1 MKTTN
6 RNSKEK
12 LNFIDHAKMKSKL
25 FMLAGSILF
34 LAMVMGALTIYSF
47 TNIDRISS
55 ITATQ
60 STELLTYANA
70 MDSNL
75 NTMRTQIYR
84 AIAFGEAGDTE
95 KRDTSINTIASNMS
109 DFEKNVNSYVELVQK
124 IYPEGTN
131 AYNIVEQFKKDKDA
145 YIAVFDHVTAETAL
159 GNYNEAL
166 AYIVEKGQVITTAVE
181 GVAIAKDSSQNM
193 LFNGLNDINNKVGR
207 NKFVT
212 VLIVV
217 LVLILGISIAFYMG
231 QKISNAMARL
241 QGNVD
246 FLQKGDF
253 EHITNSDAKDEI
265 GNITR
270 SVVAVA
276 DTVEGVVNS
285 VKQANQEFQDGVASP
300 QIDGSQFSGGYRDLS
315 NAVNTLVNSN
325 AEKFSYIMEI
335 VNYIAKGNFNF
346 KRTHFPGEQAV
357 VTETLFLCVDNIIAL
372 NTQVNTVISNV
383 AKGNLV
389 KTWKYPGFELDK
401 TGLEGDWAKIVDGI
415 DDIVKQLS
423 TPLFETF
430 NLFEKMAAGNLAARM
445 DGQYVGQLEDLQIL
459 ARDCNSSIQSY
470 ITEIEF
476 ILTQLAHNKY
486 NVTIEREYV
495 GDFTVIKSSLLE
507 IIEQLNNVM
516 GEISDSSEVIADSAS
531 ASAETSVNLAEAS
544 TRQNQAI
551 ITLLQEIESVI
562 GVTKANAQSA
572 NEARTLSQ
580 KTLSNADNG
589 NKEMRVMLS
598 TINEISEASRSIGN
612 IIGIIEDIA
621 FQTNLLALNAAVE
634 AARAGEHGKGFAVV
648 AEEVRSLAGRSQTA
662 ALETKDLIN
671 KSIEKVNQG
680 TEKADTT
687 SKALDEILKDITQ
700 VSEIIDN
707 IAVAS
712 SNQASQITS
721 FGDQVNAISDVANQ
735 NTSTSE
741 ESAAIAEEISA
752 QSETLRNI
760 VAGFDLKYNLK

>member
-12 LNFIDHAKMKSKL
+12 LNFIDNAKMKSKL
-25 FMLAGSILF
+25 FMLAGAILF
-34 LAMVMGALTIYSF
+34 LAMLMGALTLYSF

-55 ITATQ
+55 KTATE
-60 STELLTYANA
+60 STALLSYANA

-95 KRDTSINTIASNMS
+95 KRDASLATITSNMTE
-109 DFEKNVNSYVELVQK
+109 FETNVESYAELIQQ
-124 IYPEGTN
+124 IYPQGSN
-131 AYNIVEQFKKDKDA
+131 AFNIVEQFKKDKDA
-145 YIAVFDHVTAETAL
+145 YIVVFDYVVDEVAV
-159 GNYNEAL
+159 GNYGEAL
-166 AYIVEKGQVITTAVE
+166 SYIVENSQVITTAVE
-181 GVAIAKDSSQNM
+181 SVATAKDSSQNM
-193 LFNGLNDINNKVGR
+193 LFNGLNDINGKVGR
-207 NKFVT
+207 NKYIT
-212 VLIVV
+212 LLIVV
-217 LVLILGISIAFYMG
+217 LVLVIGLGIAVYMG
-231 QKISNAMARL
+231 KKISDAMARL
-241 QGNVD
+241 QSNVD

-253 EHITNSDAKDEI
+253 THITNSGAKDEI
-265 GNITR
+265 GAITR
-270 SVVAVA
+270 SVVLVA
-276 DTVEGVVNS
+276 DTVEGVVNG
-285 VKQANQEFQDGVASP
+285 VKQANQEFQDGAFAP
-300 QIDGSQFSGGYRDLS
+300 QIDGSEFSGGYLELS
-315 NAVNTLVNSN
+315 NAVNTLVKSN
-325 AEKFSYIMEI
+325 GEKLGYIMEI
-335 VNYIAKGNFNF
+335 VNNIAKGNFNF
-346 KRTHFPGEQAV
+346 KRTHFQGEQAV
-357 VTETLFLCVDNIIAL
+357 VSEALFVCVDNIIAL
-372 NTQVNTVISNV
+372 NTQINKVIENV
-383 AKGNLV
+383 GKGNLV
-389 KTWKYPGFELDK
+389 KTWKYPGFELEK
-401 TGLEGDWAKIVDGI
+401 AGLEGDWARIVDGI
-415 DDIVKQLS
+415 DNIVKQLS
-423 TPLFETF
+423 APLFETF
-430 NLFEKMAAGNLAARM
+430 NLFEKMAAGDLAARM
-445 DGQYVGQLEDLQIL
+445 EGKYVGQLQDLQDL
-459 ARDCNSSIQSY
+459 AEECNASIQSY

-507 IIEQLNNVM
+507 IIDQLNNVM
-516 GEISDSSEVIADSAS
+516 GEISDSSEVIANSAS

-572 NEARTLSQ
+572 DEARTLSQ

-712 SNQASQITS
+712 SNQATKITS

-760 VAGFDLKYNLK
+760 VAGFDLKYDLK